1 MVLLSHTLFTTLH
14 PFQTHSLLITIK
26 SQNQNVLPLFHSHNP
41 CKNLLAI
48 APRSVTTS
56 RSRSLHRDRDHRVAI
71 ASAIYFNCIAIADIA
86 PRSKSSRRDRDH
98 RVAIAITASRSRSSR
113 RDRDHRAAIAIT
125 SPRSRSPRRYRGR
138 D

>member
-41 CKNLLAI
+41 RKNLLAI

-56 RSRSLHRDRDHRVAI
+56 RSRSLRRDRDHRVAI
-71 ASAIYFNCIAIADIA
+71 ASAIYFNCIVIADIA
-86 PRSKSSRRDRDH
+86 PRSKSSRRNRDH
-98 RVAIAITASRSRSSR
+98 RVAITASRSRS
-113 RDRDHRAAIAIT
+113 
-125 SPRSRSPRRYRGR
+125 RSPRRDHYNLATIAITASLSRA
-138 D
+138 